1 MSSTYNWIITKD
13 YISNGMDSRLTG
25 PRNKSRHTANESN
38 FRMYDG
44 DGELYYAG
52 TIWGD
57 YDGFEPLDDFG
68 DAYAGCTSI
77 EYKNKEGEWEVLE
90 VGL

>member
-1 MSSTYNWIITKD
+1 MSSTYNWIIAKD

-38 FRMYDG
+38 FRMYDD

-68 DAYAGCTSI
+68 MPNAGCTSI
-77 EYKNKEGEWEVLE
+77 RYQNKEGEWEVL
-90 VGL
+90 